1 MRLRMI
7 GALCTLTV
15 VGLGGCGGEEAM
27 MEEADAV
34 EEVVLGPADG
44 MELPAT
50 DLERVVAGDMAP
62 DFTAMSLAGEPVT
75 LSQFRGQKNVV
86 LMFYRGHW

>member
-1 MRLRMI
+1 MRLRTI

-15 VGLGGCGGEEAM
+15 VGLGGCGGEEAT
-27 MEEADAV
+27 EEAEVV

-44 MELPAT
+44 MEMAAT
-50 DLERVVAGDMAP
+50 DLERVAVGDLAP
-62 DFTAMSLAGEPVT
+62 DFTAMSLAGELVT